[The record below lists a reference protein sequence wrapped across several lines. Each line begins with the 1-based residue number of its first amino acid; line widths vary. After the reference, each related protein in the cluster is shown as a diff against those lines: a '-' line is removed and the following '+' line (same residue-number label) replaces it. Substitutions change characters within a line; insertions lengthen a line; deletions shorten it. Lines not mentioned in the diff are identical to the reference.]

1 MKMNTTNNILKSVL
15 LCLVSLVVPVAAMAE
30 NKVYVE
36 DFSIIPGQEATVN
49 VMMDN
54 EDNISSLQI
63 DLVLPAGL
71 EYVKE
76 SAVRNTERLT
86 RNSHSLNAT
95 DFPDPTVTKRFTIFA
110 KGTTPSSTAIKG
122 NSGMIFSFNVK
133 AAKTFNGGKLV
144 LRNVI
149 GSDATVVPAEEKPM
163 NDSEMSVKAN
173 AGTFSL
179 SPEALSITLNDK
191 DTVDVYMANTIT
203 LSAFEA
209 KLNLPEGVEV
219 EEMLMGDRLS
229 DNVSVNY
236 IAESGKIL
244 VESLTNDEFAESD
257 APLFSIVLKGVAKG
271 TGTLS
276 LSNVFVSNG
285 FAAFDTE
292 GTANE
297 VAVTVSALLGDVN
310 NDGEVTPAD
319 VSMMA
324 SYLLGQEPEGFDE
337 SAADIN
343 EDGDITPADL
353 SLLVSMLLGN

>member
-15 LCLVSLVVPVAAMAE
+15 LCLVSLVASVAAVAE

-54 EDNISSLQI
+54 EDYISSLQV

-110 KGTTPSSTAIKG
+110 KGTTQSSTAIKG

-133 AAKTFNGGKLV
+133 AAKAFNGGKLV

-163 NDSEMSVKAN
+163 NDSEMSVKVN

-179 SPEALSITLNDK
+179 SPEAVSVTLNRK
-191 DTVDVYMANTIT
+191 DTIDVYMANTIT

-229 DNVSVNY
+229 DNVSVNH
-236 IAESGKIL
+236 ENGKIL

-257 APLFSIVLKGVAKG
+257 APLFSIVIKGVAKG
-271 TGTLS
+271 TGRLS

-285 FAAFDTE
+285 FAAFETE

>member
-1 MKMNTTNNILKSVL
+1 MNTTNNILKSVL
-15 LCLVSLVVPVAAMAE
+15 LCLVSLVASVAAMAE
-30 NKVYVE
+30 NKVYAE

-54 EDNISSLQI
+54 EDYISSLQV

-71 EYVKE
+71 EYVE
-76 SAVRNTERLT
+76 ETAERNTARLT
-86 RNSHSLNAT
+86 RNSHSFNVT
-95 DFPDPTVTKRFTIFA
+95 DFLPDPTVTKRFTIFA
-110 KGTTPSSTAIKG
+110 KGTTQSSTAIKG

-133 AAKTFNGGKLV
+133 AAKAFNGGKLV

-163 NDSEMSVKAN
+163 NDSEMSVKVN

-179 SPEALSITLNDK
+179 SPEAVSVTLNRK
-191 DTVDVYMANTIT
+191 DTIDVYMANTIT

-229 DNVSVNY
+229 DNVSVNH
-236 IAESGKIL
+236 ENGKIL

-257 APLFSIVLKGVAKG
+257 APLFSIVIKGVAKG

-285 FAAFDTE
+285 FAAFETE